1 MYTETQEQE
10 GKKMTD
16 WNRVELR
23 EGKPFDIELS
33 WAHEDQSIQDAFDG
47 AEVDVDDMID
57 RCNRFVD
64 THYIAR
70 VRALFDGK
78 EFGSAYLGS
87 CYAYDCSPEEDMTEN
102 NDNGYLDHLIEDAV
116 NEAVDAGLRLQKEM
130 AQMA

>member
-33 WAHEDQSIQDAFDG
+33 WAHEDRSIRDAFED
-47 AEVDVDDMID
+47 ADVDFDDMID

-70 VRALFDGK
+70 VRAMFDGK
-78 EFGSAYLGS
+78 EFGAAYLGS
-87 CYAYDCSPEEDMTEN
+87 CYAYDCSPEEDMR
-102 NDNGYLDHLIEDAV
+102 NDVVGYLDQMIEEAL